1 MGKLYQSAFK
11 EKNLGD
17 SFLPSSAKIGHHE
30 HTEQMI
36 RSGAGA
42 DYGHFS
48 AEQMANLNLN
58 DSSNHANN
66 LQEIVPMK
74 LNFSN
79 EALGDES
86 NNFEQQMMHNDQS
99 FAGTAI
105 LQDFPSLKDLE
116 TSNLLT
122 NKFMGERAARFAL

>member
-1 MGKLYQSAFK
+1 M
-11 EKNLGD
+11 
-17 SFLPSSAKIGHHE
+17 PSSAKIGHHE

-86 NNFEQQMMHNDQS
+86 NNFE
-99 FAGTAI
+99 
-105 LQDFPSLKDLE
+105 
-116 TSNLLT
+116 
-122 NKFMGERAARFAL
+122 

>member
-1 MGKLYQSAFK
+1 MEGSAAAKLYQSAFK

-17 SFLPSSAKIGHHE
+17 SFLPSSAKLGHHE
-30 HTEQMI
+30 LTEQMI

-48 AEQMANLNLN
+48 AERLANLNLN
-58 DSSNHANN
+58 DNCSDHQANHHH

-79 EALGDES
+79 EALGDDDES
-86 NNFEQQMMHNDQS
+86 NHFE
-99 FAGTAI
+99 
-105 LQDFPSLKDLE
+105 
-116 TSNLLT
+116 
-122 NKFMGERAARFAL
+122 